1 MMVQLPRRLLLCFIA
16 LVGIGSLALFVVCM
30 ALQIQMPWEKATRF
44 HIKHYRFYYN
54 GNDIHNSLEY
64 KLSSINE
71 QAITEDQL
79 SSENEVNNIEDSKQ
93 NFIDQ
98 FSLENE
104 VNNEDLKQNL
114 VDQLSSENEQ
124 KNTEELKQNSVDKPS
139 SDNKPD
145 ITEDQERN
153 SVDQSDLRDPSNPKY
168 TQPHITNLNTST
180 SRTVPEN
187 RTEIV
192 IPVKAT
198 VADFFGDKYAVDD
211 VPSQTDCPNNIRKR
225 VPQSNFSE
233 TFLQTIPVLQWA
245 KHFTPEEYQRLG
257 RYSGAHGWGGVSV
270 DVLNS
275 SLGILNTSANRL
287 MFDDWEQR
295 KSRSQCI
302 RCAVVGNGGILN
314 GSKKGKEIDEH
325 DYVFRVNG
333 AILKGFEE
341 DVGSRTSFYTFSTNT
356 MRNSMRSY
364 AGLGYRGPPVSKE
377 TRYIFLPDHDRDY
390 ILMRAAATHTVIE
403 KGPERS
409 KTPPKYFGENVT
421 VKNFKMYHPDFVR
434 YLRNRFLHSSLLKTG
449 ARKIYRPSTG
459 AVMLL
464 AALHTCDEV
473 DAYGFMTPNWTLFSD
488 HYYDKKSKPVRFYAN
503 HDMRMEMRLWKQLHE
518 AGLINLFTRN

>member
-1 MMVQLPRRLLLCFIA
+1 MMIQLPRRLLLCFIA
-16 LVGIGSLALFVVCM
+16 LVGIGLFALFVVCM
-30 ALQIQMPWEKATRF
+30 ELQIQMPWEKPTSF
-44 HIKHYRFYYN
+44 NIKHYRYN
-54 GNDIHNSLEY
+54 ENNSLNY
-64 KLSSINE
+64 
-71 QAITEDQL
+71 QQ
-79 SSENEVNNIEDSKQ
+79 SSENE
-93 NFIDQ
+93 
-98 FSLENE
+98 
-104 VNNEDLKQNL
+104 LKI
-114 VDQLSSENEQ
+114 
-124 KNTEELKQNSVDKPS
+124 SVK
-139 SDNKPD
+139 
-145 ITEDQERN
+145 
-153 SVDQSDLRDPSNPKY
+153 QSDLPDPSTTKY
-168 TQPHITNLNTST
+168 TQPHITNLNTIA
-180 SRTVPEN
+180 SRTVPEDG
-187 RTEIV
+187 TEIF
-192 IPVKAT
+192 IPVKPTIAEY
-198 VADFFGDKYAVDD
+198 FGDQYAVDD

-225 VPQSNFSE
+225 VLQTNFSE

-245 KHFTPEEYQRLG
+245 KHFTPEEYQRLK

-356 MRNSMRSY
+356 MRNSLRGY
-364 AGLGYRGPPVSKE
+364 GGLGFKGPPVSNE

-403 KGPERS
+403 EGPERS
-409 KTPPKYFGENVT
+409 TTPPKYFGENVT

-434 YLRNRFLHSSLLKTG
+434 YLRNRFLYSNLLKTG
-449 ARKIYRPSTG
+449 ARRYYRPTTG

-464 AALHTCDEV
+464 AALHTCDQV
-473 DAYGFMTPNWTLFSD
+473 DAYGYMTPNWTSFSD
-488 HYYDKKSKPVRFYAN
+488 HYYDRTIKPVRFYAN

>member
-1 MMVQLPRRLLLCFIA
+1 MMIQLPRRLLLCFIA
-16 LVGIGSLALFVVCM
+16 VVGIGLLALFVVCT
-30 ALQIQMPWEKATRF
+30 ALQIQTPWEKPTRF
-44 HIKHYRFYYN
+44 HMKHYRLYYHKN
-54 GNDIHNSLEY
+54 NIHNSLNYQLYSE
-64 KLSSINE
+64 NE
-71 QAITEDQL
+71 EIIADDQL
-79 SSENEVNNIEDSKQ
+79 SSENELEIIEK
-93 NFIDQ
+93 
-98 FSLENE
+98 LR
-104 VNNEDLKQNL
+104 QNL
-114 VDQLSSENEQ
+114 INKLSSH
-124 KNTEELKQNSVDKPS
+124 
-139 SDNKPD
+139 NKPD
-145 ITEDQERN
+145 ITEDLERN
-153 SVDQSDLRDPSNPKY
+153 SVDQSDLPDSSNSKY
-168 TQPHITNLNTST
+168 TQPDITNLNTNP

-187 RTEIV
+187 GTEII
-192 IPVKAT
+192 IPVKPTMAE
-198 VADFFGDKYAVDD
+198 FFGDQYAVDD

-225 VPQSNFSE
+225 VPQTNFSE
-233 TFLQTIPVLQWA
+233 MFLQTIPVLQWA
-245 KHFTPEEYQRLG
+245 KHFTPKEYQRLK
-257 RYSGAHGWGGVSV
+257 RYGGSHGWGNVSV
-270 DVLNS
+270 DVFVF

-333 AILKGFEE
+333 ALLKGFEE

-356 MRNSMRSY
+356 MRNSMNNY
-364 AGLGYRGPPVSKE
+364 GGLGYRGPPVTEE

-403 KGPERS
+403 KGPESS

-434 YLRNRFLHSSLLKTG
+434 YLRNRFLHSSRLKTG
-449 ARKIYRPSTG
+449 ARKIYRPTTG

-464 AALHTCDEV
+464 AALHTCDQV
-473 DAYGFMTPNWTLFSD
+473 DAYGFMTPNWTSFSD
-488 HYYDKKSKPVRFYAN
+488 HYYDKKRKPVIFYAN
-503 HDMRMEMRLWKQLHE
+503 HDMQMEMKLWKELHE

>member
-1 MMVQLPRRLLLCFIA
+1 MMIQLPRRLVLCFIA
-16 LVGIGSLALFVVCM
+16 VVGIGWLALFVVCM
-30 ALQIQMPWEKATRF
+30 ALQIQTPSEKPTSF
-44 HIKHYRFYYN
+44 NIKHYRLYYN
-54 GNDIHNSLEY
+54 KNNIHNRLNY
-64 KLSSINE
+64 QQSSENE
-71 QAITEDQL
+71 EFITEYQL
-79 SSENEVNNIEDSKQ
+79 SSEIEQMIIKK
-93 NFIDQ
+93 
-98 FSLENE
+98 LR
-104 VNNEDLKQNL
+104 QNL
-114 VDQLSSENEQ
+114 INKLSSH
-124 KNTEELKQNSVDKPS
+124 
-139 SDNKPD
+139 NKSN
-145 ITEDQERN
+145 ITEDLERN
-153 SVDQSDLRDPSNPKY
+153 SVNQSDLPDPSTTKY
-168 TQPHITNLNTST
+168 TQPHITNLNTNT

-187 RTEIV
+187 GTEIV
-192 IPVKAT
+192 IPVKPT
-198 VADFFGDKYAVDD
+198 LEEFFGDQYAVDD

-225 VPQSNFSE
+225 VLQTNFSE

-245 KHFTPEEYQRLG
+245 KHFTPEEYQRLK
-257 RYSGAHGWGGVSV
+257 RYREAHGWANVSV

-275 SLGILNTSANRL
+275 SLRILNTSANRL

-356 MRNSMRSY
+356 MRNSLRGY
-364 AGLGYRGPPVSKE
+364 GGLGFKGPPISNE

-390 ILMRAAATHTVIE
+390 ILIRAAATHTVIE
-403 KGPERS
+403 EGPESS

-434 YLRNRFLHSSLLKTG
+434 YLRNRFLYSSLLKTR
-449 ARKIYRPSTG
+449 ARNYYRPTTG

-464 AALHTCDEV
+464 AALHTCDQV
-473 DAYGFMTPNWTLFSD
+473 DAYGYMTPNWTSFSD
-488 HYYDKKSKPVRFYAN
+488 HYYDRKIKPVRFYAN